1 MTNNDN
7 RGIESIKPQKSFGL
21 VDSLGRKVLT
31 KLVTKMKVE
40 KGQSKWLK
48 KFVEQ
53 MRNK

>member
-1 MTNNDN
+1 MESK
-7 RGIESIKPQKSFGL
+7 GIKSIKPQQSFGL
-21 VDSLGRKVLT
+21 VDSLGRKLISKLST
-31 KLVTKMKVE
+31 KIKVE

>member
-1 MTNNDN
+1 MQFK
-7 RGIESIKPQKSFGL
+7 GIETIKPKKSFEL
-21 VDSLGRKVLT
+21 ADSLGRKVLNNLT
-31 KLVTKMKVE
+31 KIKVE